1 MAVSELQIIMMY
13 HTQLR
18 NVGLFSS
25 LGYALLA
32 IARFYRGKGADEFA
46 NILYAKSFG
55 VFSSIFISLSIVIA
69 IYLTND
75 QKKII
80 AENDIDSN
88 IISKWHTIPYTVVV
102 FNSIILCFI
111 LYNVFFKTITWFNK
125 IKLFC

>member
-1 MAVSELQIIMMY
+1 MAVSEIQIIMMY

-32 IARFYRGKGADEFA
+32 IARFYRGKGAEEFA

-55 VFSSIFISLSIVIA
+55 LFSSIFITLSIVIA

-75 QKKII
+75 QKKLIE
-80 AENDIDSN
+80 ENDIDN
-88 IISKWHTIPYTVVV
+88 DILSKWQAIPYSVVV

-111 LYNVFFKTITWFNK
+111 LYNVFFKTIT
-125 IKLFC
+125 

>member
-1 MAVSELQIIMMY
+1 MAVSELQLIMMY

-32 IARFYRGKGADEFA
+32 IARFYRGKGAEEFA

-55 VFSSIFISLSIVIA
+55 LFSSIFICLSIVIA
-69 IYLTND
+69 VYLTND
-75 QKKII
+75 QKKLIE
-80 AENDIDSN
+80 ENEISSN
-88 IISKWHTIPYTVVV
+88 TISKWQTIPYTVVI

-111 LYNVFFKTITWFNK
+111 LYNVFFKTIT
-125 IKLFC
+125 